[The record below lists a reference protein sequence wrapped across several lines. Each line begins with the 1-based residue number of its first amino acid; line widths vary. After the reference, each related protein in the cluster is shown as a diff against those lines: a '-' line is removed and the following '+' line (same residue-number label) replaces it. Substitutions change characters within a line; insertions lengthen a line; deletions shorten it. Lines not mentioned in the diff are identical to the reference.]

1 MSIPSFSVVPLD
13 VIRDRRL
20 SLEQTR
26 VLIALIA
33 FADKKTGEC
42 FPSRDAL
49 AEASGYKANKISTIT
64 TDLAKLGWI
73 EKRGSGGRSSPSIYR
88 ILKPKT
94 VSHSETVSEEET
106 VSHSE
111 TVSEEETVSHSETKT
126 VSHSE
131 TKTVSHSERGK
142 EQTIEQTRE
151 QTKRKTTQKES
162 DIDRLEREGVEK
174 QIAVDYLAIRKAKRA
189 PLTETALSGLKREAA
204 KAGMSL
210 NEALTE
216 CCNRNWLGFKADWLD
231 NNARAGPK
239 PKLAFVNRQ
248 VALEQSNAIECENW
262 IPPEL
267 RTAR

>member
-42 FPSRDAL
+42 FPSREAL
-49 AEASGYKANKISTIT
+49 AEASGYKPNKISTIT
-64 TDLAKLGWI
+64 TDLANLGWI

-88 ILKPKT
+88 ILKP
-94 VSHSETVSEEET
+94 ET

-216 CCNRNWLGFKADWLD
+216 CCNRNWQGFKADWLD